1 MNLFPASHPLL
12 KRFDKYATP
21 ILAVVGLGLLLF
33 ETRKPLRKRTRPR
46 TERWVRN
53 VLVAAPSLPAMRLTL
68 LPAMVGLGN
77 LMAPYRTPLSRLPE
91 PARTLAEVLLLDYL
105 GYSWHRLLHSPLLWR
120 FHRVHHSDL
129 DMDLTT
135 AWRFHFGEMLAS
147 IPYRA
152 GIAALMG
159 VRGSTALGFEVVFEA
174 CTAFHHTNLALPY
187 ELERRLAPFM
197 VTPRAHGIHHSMVD
211 RETQSNFGVVL
222 TLWDRLH
229 RTLRLNVPQQD
240 LTIGVPAFA
249 DPAGQ
254 TVPRLLALPLEPQDT
269 WALPSGEVPE
279 HPEYNGPMTELAE

>member
-1 MNLFPASHPLL
+1 MNLFPVSHPLL

-21 ILAVVGLGLLLF
+21 VLAVLGLGLLLF
-33 ETRKPLRKRTRPR
+33 ETRQPLRRRTRPR
-46 TERWVRN
+46 AERWLRN
-53 VLVAAPSLPAMRLTL
+53 VALAAPSMPAMRLTL

-91 PARTLAEVLLLDYL
+91 PARLLAEVLLLDYL

-120 FHRVHHSDL
+120 LHRVHHSDL

-135 AWRFHFGEMLAS
+135 GWRFHFGEMLAS

-152 GIAALMG
+152 GLAALLG

-174 CTAFHHTNLALPY
+174 CTAFHHTNLELPY

-240 LTIGVPAFA
+240 ITIGVPAYA

-254 TVPRLLALPLEPQDT
+254 TVARLLALPLEPQDT
-269 WALPSGEVPE
+269 WALPNGEVPE
-279 HPEYNGPMTELAE
+279 HPEYAGPVTELAE

>member
-1 MNLFPASHPLL
+1 MNLFPVSHPLL

-21 ILAVVGLGLLLF
+21 ILVVVGLGLLLF

-53 VLVAAPSLPAMRLTL
+53 AVLAAPSMPAMRLTL

-91 PARTLAEVLLLDYL
+91 PARMLAEVLLLDYL

-135 AWRFHFGEMLAS
+135 GWRFHFGEMLAS

-174 CTAFHHTNLALPY
+174 CTAFHHTNLELPY
-187 ELERRLAPFM
+187 EVERRLAPFM

-240 LTIGVPAFA
+240 LTIGVPAYA

-254 TVPRLLALPLEPQDT
+254 TVARLLALPLEPQDT
-269 WALPSGEVPE
+269 WELPNGEVPE
-279 HPEYNGPMTELAE
+279 HPEYAGPVMELAE